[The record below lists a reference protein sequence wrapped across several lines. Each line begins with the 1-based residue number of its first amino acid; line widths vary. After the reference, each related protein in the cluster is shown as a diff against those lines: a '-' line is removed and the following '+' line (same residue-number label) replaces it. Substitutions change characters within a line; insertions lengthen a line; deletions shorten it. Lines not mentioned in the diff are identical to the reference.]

1 MHPLIREEQKK
12 QLKKVPEVRAGYTV
26 RVSQRIKEGEK
37 ERIQNFEGLVIK
49 VGHGEGNEGTFTV
62 RKIVEGIGVEKIFP
76 LHSPN
81 VKKIVVIK
89 KAKVRRSKLYYMRER
104 SGKSARLTERHVTAE
119 ERAVEEAKME
129 EMVQEAVK
137 AEEKRKKEE
146 EAANPPA
153 EAAPEAKEEAKA
165 SDEEEKKEEEKTEET
180 KNEETKTEE
189 EAPKEPEVEP
199 EAETPAE
206 PEAEEKEA
214 PAEETPEEPAEAEE
228 EKKEEEAA

>member
-12 QLKKVPEVRAGYTV
+12 QLQKVPEIRAGYTV
-26 RVSQRIKEGEK
+26 RVSQRIKEGSK
-37 ERIQNFEGLVIK
+37 DKVQNFEGLVIR
-49 VGHGEGNEGTFTV
+49 VGHGEGTEGTFTV

-129 EMVQEAVK
+129 EMVQEAVR

-153 EAAPEAKEEAKA
+153 EGSEQAESAEGNEPVAETETAPVAD
-165 SDEEEKKEEEKTEET
+165 S
-180 KNEETKTEE
+180 
-189 EAPKEPEVEP
+189 EPV

-206 PEAEEKEA
+206 PEAEEK
-214 PAEETPEEPAEAEE
+214 T
-228 EKKEEEAA
+228 EEEAPKEEAA